1 MSLPDSS
8 QTTSEPV
15 GRHRFEDGH
24 PVCVRCGGSR
34 SGALLGLESPFPS
47 ECRTYA
53 RTFRYW
59 LASRRRDA
67 IGLRMALQRAHA
79 LDGDAMT
86 RPSVPRQTTVAVEGG
101 EGHPSAF
108 ASLGGYT
115 GPCAVTSPKWAYT
128 YEQDGRWFAT
138 CRRCRMLREL
148 GDREAAVEFMRRLR
162 RFEESCRG

>member
-1 MSLPDSS
+1 MPDPSA
-8 QTTSEPV
+8 
-15 GRHRFEDGH
+15 
-24 PVCVRCGGSR
+24 GSR
-34 SGALLGLESPFPS
+34 E
-47 ECRTYA
+47 
-53 RTFRYW
+53 
-59 LASRRRDA
+59 
-67 IGLRMALQRAHA
+67 
-79 LDGDAMT
+79 
-86 RPSVPRQTTVAVEGG
+86 TVAVEGG
-101 EGHPSAF
+101 EGSIPSAF